1 MYNGLFT
8 KNHRKR
14 SEIMRRQDDDYQDP
28 REDRRPENKNG
39 LQGFELLSSYLD
51 NDEWFPRRIEGK
63 YAYSMSYSGKNGD
76 LRCYA
81 IVRVDLEEFLF
92 YAVAPVKVPEEVR
105 PAIAEFIT
113 RANYGLRIGNFELDY
128 ADGEVRYKSS
138 IDFEGQT
145 LTSDLI
151 RNSIYPAVHTMDRY
165 LSGLLRVSFGG
176 ATPHEAIEEVEGGR
190 TIED

>member
-1 MYNGLFT
+1 
-8 KNHRKR
+8 
-14 SEIMRRQDDDYQDP
+14 MRRQDDDFHDP
-28 REDRRPENKNG
+28 REDRRPDNKNG
-39 LQGFELLSSYLD
+39 LNAFDLLSSYLD
-51 NDEWFPRRIEGK
+51 DDEWFPRRIEGK

-105 PAIAEFIT
+105 TAVAEYIT

-145 LTSDLI
+145 LTADLI

-165 LSGLLRVSFGG
+165 LPGLLRVSFGG

-190 TIED
+190 ATEE

>member
-1 MYNGLFT
+1 
-8 KNHRKR
+8 
-14 SEIMRRQDDDYQDP
+14 MRRQDDEYQDP
-28 REDRRPENKNG
+28 REDPRPENRNG
-39 LQGFELLSSYLD
+39 LNAFDLLSNYLD
-51 NDEWFPRRIEGK
+51 DDEWFPRRIEGK

-105 PAIAEFIT
+105 MAVAEYLT

-128 ADGEVRYKSS
+128 SDGEVRYKSS
-138 IDFEGQT
+138 LDFEGQT

-151 RNSIYPAVHTMDRY
+151 RNAIYPAVHTMDRY
-165 LSGLLRVSFGG
+165 LPGLLRVSFGG
-176 ATPHEAIEEVEGGR
+176 ATPHEAIEEAEGGQPP
-190 TIED
+190 ED

>member
-1 MYNGLFT
+1 
-8 KNHRKR
+8 
-14 SEIMRRQDDDYQDP
+14 MRRQDDEHQDS
-28 REDRRPENKNG
+28 REDPRPENRNG
-39 LQGFELLSSYLD
+39 MQAFELLSSYLD
-51 NDEWFPRRIEGK
+51 DDEWFPRRIEGK

-105 PAIAEFIT
+105 MAVAEYLT

-128 ADGEVRYKSS
+128 SDGEVRYKSS
-138 IDFEGQT
+138 LDFEGQS
-145 LTSDLI
+145 LTPDLI
-151 RNSIYPAVHTMDRY
+151 RNAIYPAVHTLDRY

-176 ATPHEAIEEVEGGR
+176 ATPHEAIEEVESEQPP
-190 TIED
+190 ED